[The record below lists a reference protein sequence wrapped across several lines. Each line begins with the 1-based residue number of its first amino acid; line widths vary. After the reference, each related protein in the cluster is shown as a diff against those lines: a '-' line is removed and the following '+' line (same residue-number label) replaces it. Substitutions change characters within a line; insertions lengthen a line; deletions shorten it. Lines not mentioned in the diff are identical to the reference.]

1 MKRPFLPATLFLLFA
16 LVPMYLMH
24 RTMAGAGFPPSGFGS
39 AVLQA
44 EFLMNDSDVY
54 DLYGAKAGPA
64 RAVLTEKMR
73 EAHVYDNLFLL
84 CYGLFLIVFA
94 FQGFRLTHWWR
105 FLVLMFLAVTA
116 VLADLIENGA
126 IVDITRALDA
136 GESDFS
142 FFIRRLAFFTWLKW
156 LSLALYFGFLIRFF
170 SKSAQWGNLK
180 NWHGNLL
187 AGVCAAAVLVSFAA
201 FGTRNAVWENRMSQA
216 VTLLFAVL
224 FVFSLFY
231 RKKNEAA
238 K

>member
-1 MKRPFLPATLFLLFA
+1 MKRPFLPATFYLLFA

-44 EFLMNDSDVY
+44 EFHLNDIDVY
-54 DLYGAKAGPA
+54 DLYGAKATPA

-105 FLVLMFLAVTA
+105 FLTLMFLAVVA

-126 IVDITRALDA
+126 IVDISRALDA

-142 FFIRRLAFFTWLKW
+142 FLIRRLAFFTWVKW

-170 SKSAQWGNLK
+170 NKAPQWGNLK
-180 NWHGNLL
+180 KWVGNLL
-187 AGVCAAAVLVSFAA
+187 AWVCAAAVLVSFAA
-201 FGTRNAVWENRMSQA
+201 FGTRSAIWENRMSQA

-231 RKKNEAA
+231 RKKNDAQ
-238 K
+238 